1 LGGFQARANQANIG
15 ERIKNEIGKIV
26 GVPMVGGRKDV
37 LVNRRKDVLVI
48 RGKDVIV
55 SSKG

>member
-1 LGGFQARANQANIG
+1 MDWAGFRQGANQANVG

-37 LVNRRKDVLVI
+37 LVDRGKDVLVT
-48 RGKDVIV
+48 
-55 SSKG
+55 SKG